1 MFTKPRGT
9 RDILPEE
16 NLKRRRA
23 EAIIRECFESFG
35 YGEITT
41 PTFEH
46 LELITAKSGEEIV
59 EHLYAFQ
66 DKSGRKLALRPEL
79 TAPVMRAYYEA
90 LQKKPKPVRLYY
102 IANCFRYERPQAG
115 RYREFTQA
123 GVELVGSDTPE
134 AEAEVLILAHTTLKK
149 LGLRDFS
156 LEIGHIGILR
166 ELLSKAGVEEQNRVL
181 TLIDKGEIQE
191 VERYLRERG
200 VEESWIE
207 RLLTVISLRGGIEVL
222 DKAEEIAGV
231 ELGRFREML
240 GYISRA
246 GVEFTVNLGIARGLD
261 YYTGMVFEIYAP
273 KLGAEKQICGGG
285 TYSLG
290 EIFGFGREAT
300 CGFAFGFDR
309 LMLALEK
316 DGVNLAEE
324 ESRVVYVVP
333 VTPEFLAEA
342 IEVAG
347 ALREKMPC
355 ILEVNRRK
363 LKKALSHASKQGFSH
378 AIIVGEEFRAGRR
391 VVLRDLNKRE
401 QTEVTLEEAVNLL

>member
-35 YGEITT
+35 YGEIAT

-90 LQKKPKPVRLYY
+90 MQKKPKPVRLYY
-102 IANCFRYERPQAG
+102 IANCFRYERPQSG

-123 GVELVGSDTPE
+123 GVELIGSDTPE

-156 LEIGHIGILR
+156 IEIGHIGILR
-166 ELLSKAGVEEQNRVL
+166 ELLSRAGVEEQNRVL
-181 TLIDKGEIQE
+181 TLIDKGEIKE
-191 VERYLRERG
+191 VEKYLGEQG
-200 VEESWIE
+200 VEKSWIE
-207 RLLTVISLRGGIEVL
+207 KLLAVISLRGGVDVL
-222 DKAEEIAGV
+222 DKAEEIAEV
-231 ELGRFREML
+231 KLDRFREML
-240 GYISRA
+240 TFLSRA

-285 TYSLG
+285 TYSLA
-290 EIFGFGREAT
+290 EIFGHNKEAT

-309 LMLALEK
+309 LLLALEK
-316 DGVNLAEE
+316 DEVNLLTGEKRAA
-324 ESRVVYVVP
+324 YIIP
-333 VTPEFLAEA
+333 VKPEFLAEA
-342 IEVAG
+342 FEVARI
-347 ALREKMPC
+347 LRERIPC
-355 ILEVNRRK
+355 TLEVNRRK
-363 LKKALSHASKQGFSH
+363 LKKALSHASKQGFTH
-378 AIIVGEEFRAGRR
+378 AILVGEEFRAGR
-391 VVLRDLNKRE
+391 VVFRDLIKRE
-401 QTEVTLEEAVNLL
+401 QSEVELKEVVNML